1 MALTGIEG
9 VTPHML
15 RRSVAT
21 AIHHQASVDL
31 AAELLGHTDPKITI
45 QHYIRRSELVNPVT
59 ADLLERAFPR
69 AGSPTWADLPRC
81 RRISATG
88 ATCDYAVQSIRLNR
102 RDLRLRLPG
111 PSPTALPNRHHRG
124 DLRRLPS

>member
-1 MALTGIEG
+1 MGQPNSTPGRWEGKSSLRFSSRNNTPLTPYNVRRQLRHVMALTGIEG

-21 AIHHQASVDL
+21 AIHRAASVDL

-59 ADLLERAFPR
+59 ADLLDQAFAR
-69 AGSPTWADLPRC
+69 DRSPDVT
-81 RRISATG
+81 
-88 ATCDYAVQSIRLNR
+88 
-102 RDLRLRLPG
+102 
-111 PSPTALPNRHHRG
+111 
-124 DLRRLPS
+124 